1 MNCNNEQLN
10 FTCGGDQQ
18 LYVTLRREGQAFPA
32 ELSDDVVLN
41 IVSERAERINV
52 NFQVGDDGKL
62 LAMLP
67 AEKFQQ
73 PVLVLGKGNH
83 VSFAILY
90 FKIIY

>member
-41 IVSERAERINV
+41 IVSDRAERINV
-52 NFQVGDDGKL
+52 SFQLGDEGRL
-62 LAMLP
+62 IATLP
-67 AEKFQQ
+67 GEQ
-73 PVLVLGKGNH
+73 
-83 VSFAILY
+83 
-90 FKIIY
+90 